1 MKKRYPPQSL
11 TDIPGVGISI
21 ANDLRNIG
29 IHRID
34 DLKGMDPGRLYEL
47 SNQYAGTIQ
56 DRCLLYVSAVQC
68 TLRKRWNNFRT
79 QKNSNGGIGRI
90 TTSEGRARR

>member
-1 MKKRYPPQSL
+1 MKKRYPSQSL
-11 TDIPGVGISI
+11 TDIPGVGKSI

-34 DLKGMDPGRLYEL
+34 DLKGMDPGLLYEL

-56 DRCLLYVSAVQC
+56 DRCVLYV
-68 TLRKRWNNFRT
+68 FRCVVYFAET
-79 QKNSNGGIGRI
+79 REQIQDSEKLKWWYWKDQK
-90 TTSEGRARR
+90 